1 MEGSG
6 RSSFSARFFARSNAI
21 SGTPVSSVQIASSPA
36 AVEQRSVSKTH
47 ALLQDD
53 DLDNNPG
60 RLLAAERERLKLRE
74 RQVCQRKQLVYLL
87 LITKD
92 FLATH
97 VKKLQ
102 ISSYNLNTT
111 VCTELFEGR
120 TKWQLRF
127 NVCGRG

>member
-21 SGTPVSSVQIASSPA
+21 SGTPVSSVHIASSPA
-36 AVEQRSVSKTH
+36 ATAVEQRSVSKTH

-74 RQVCQRKQLVYLL
+74 RQVCM
-87 LITKD
+87 
-92 FLATH
+92 ATTA
-97 VKKLQ
+97 KEG
-102 ISSYNLNTT
+102 NLFT
-111 VCTELFEGR
+111 CS
-120 TKWQLRF
+120 
-127 NVCGRG
+127 

>member
-74 RQVCQRKQLVYLL
+74 RQVCQRKQAGMPKKATCLL
-87 LITKD
+87 APNNKRLSCNTCEKTAD
-92 FLATH
+92 FF
-97 VKKLQ
+97 LQ
-102 ISSYNLNTT
+102 
-111 VCTELFEGR
+111 FEHHC
-120 TKWQLRF
+120 
-127 NVCGRG
+127 VH